1 MKDRILK
8 NWTFIRIVYLA
19 AGIFVTAEAIRQQ
32 QWLGALF
39 GTYFAAMG
47 LFGFGCAGGQ
57 CYPQTT
63 QKSDATST
71 EFNGEVH
78 YEEVK

>member
-8 NWTFIRIVYLA
+8 NWTFIRFIYLT
-19 AGIFVTAEAIRQQ
+19 AGLFVVAEAIRQQ

-39 GTYFAAMG
+39 GSYFAAMG

-57 CYPQTT
+57 CY
-63 QKSDATST
+63 TST
-71 EFNGEVH
+71 PQPTDSTPAEINGEVH

>member
-8 NWTFIRIVYLA
+8 NWTLIRFVYLA

-57 CYPQTT
+57 CYPRNPNRSETGT
-63 QKSDATST
+63 ADI
-71 EFNGEVH
+71 NGEVH
-78 YEEVK
+78 YEEVT